1 MRTHVWFFL
10 TGFEVVMIKYSSLIY
25 QFSSGNITKYVNRK
39 QRRLPVEHLNPVSIS
54 NIKAKSAVK
63 LVWSEGSLLS
73 CDWLAWQEEVRRVK
87 TIGYRYTIH
96 LIWIYTTT
104 CLQKNKVL
112 SGLTCRQLERVFK
125 YRCSLWQWFILVC
138 ALVQVIVSCQ
148 VSWLQT
154 LGQWSFSGRTSQTH
168 LRVNKYS
175 GTALYDVTAGWNSDW
190 TVNWMFSDWSSGCS
204 VPSKSDCLQF
214 HRAHSDWMSVF
225 TCTE

>member
-125 YRCSLWQWFILVC
+125 YGCSLWQWVIYFSVC
-138 ALVQVIVSCQ
+138 
-148 VSWLQT
+148 
-154 LGQWSFSGRTSQTH
+154 
-168 LRVNKYS
+168 
-175 GTALYDVTAGWNSDW
+175 
-190 TVNWMFSDWSSGCS
+190 
-204 VPSKSDCLQF
+204 
-214 HRAHSDWMSVF
+214 
-225 TCTE
+225 TCTGYSFMSGKLVTDSGSVIFFRQDFTNTLEGK

>member
-1 MRTHVWFFL
+1 MIGSHGRRKWGVLRLLVTDTLYIWFEFTQPHVYR
-10 TGFEVVMIKYSSLIY
+10 K
-25 QFSSGNITKYVNRK
+25 TKSCLDELADSWNAC
-39 QRRLPVEHLNPVSIS
+39 LNTD
-54 NIKAKSAVK
+54 AVCD
-63 LVWSEGSLLS
+63 SE
-73 CDWLAWQEEVRRVK
+73 
-87 TIGYRYTIH
+87 
-96 LIWIYTTT
+96 
-104 CLQKNKVL
+104 
-112 SGLTCRQLERVFK
+112 
-125 YRCSLWQWFILVC
+125 WFILVC

-154 LGQWSFSGRTSQTH
+154 LGQWSFSGRTSKTH

-214 HRAHSDWMSVF
+214 HRAHSDWVSVF